1 MTGSDAAKDRILEIL
16 AESRVL
22 CVATLR
28 PDGWPQATMVGYL
41 SDGLTLYF
49 AVARDSQ
56 KLANIARDPRI
67 SIAVGRQGPRGA
79 HVHGLSM
86 AAIAAEVIDPDEVR
100 RLNALILTRYPEQ
113 EVFTPPGR
121 SIAVVKATP
130 QLISLIDA
138 DSPED
143 QPLLLRVEPQT
154 GILWREDA

>member
-1 MTGSDAAKDRILEIL
+1 MTGSDAARDRILEIL

-28 PDGWPQATMVGYL
+28 PDGWPQATLVGYL
-41 SDGLTLYF
+41 SDGLSLYF

-67 SIAVGRQGPRGA
+67 SIAVGRQGAQGA

-86 AAIAAEVIDPDEVR
+86 AATAAEVADPDEVR
-100 RLNALILTRYPEQ
+100 RLNALILERYPEQ
-113 EVFTPPGR
+113 AVFAPRGH

-138 DSPED
+138 DGPED
-143 QPLLLRVEPQT
+143 QPLLFRLEPETGTLR
-154 GILWREDA
+154 REDG

>member
-1 MTGSDAAKDRILEIL
+1 MAESDAAKDRILEIL

-28 PDGWPQATMVGYL
+28 PDGWPQATLVGYL
-41 SDGLTLYF
+41 SDDLTLYF

-67 SIAVGRQGPRGA
+67 SIAVGRQGQQVA

-86 AAIAAEVIDPDEVR
+86 AAIAAEVTDLDEVR

-113 EVFTPPGR
+113 AVFAPRGH
-121 SIAVVKATP
+121 SIAVVRATP
-130 QLISLIDA
+130 QLISLVDA
-138 DSPED
+138 NSPED
-143 QPLLLRVEPQT
+143 QPLLLSVEPQT
-154 GILWREDA
+154 GTLRREDV